1 MRCSLAQRHRNGRP
15 LFLITECG
23 DWYAGS
29 VLESDVH
36 LSAGGVTEA
45 NKRLLSHSGLD
56 LQSPVG
62 PFRAFK
68 TLRQFVREAWVISGV

>member
-1 MRCSLAQRHRNGRP
+1 M
-15 LFLITECG
+15 ITECC
-23 DWYAGS
+23 DWYAEGI
-29 VLESDVH
+29 LKSDVH

-68 TLRQFVREAWVISGV
+68 NLRQFVREDWVISGV